1 MIKKKLTPKQRI
13 IEYLMITGFVWGMY
27 LIWLIPFQYYRVGLT
42 DAQLI
47 HWLLEGTAYEMVFTY
62 PIVKISI
69 KYGPKITEWVKNNI

>member
-1 MIKKKLTPKQRI
+1 MTPKQRI
-13 IEYLMITGFVWGMY
+13 VEYLIITGFVWGLY

-62 PIVKISI
+62 PIAKMSI
-69 KYGPKITEWVKNNI
+69 KYGPKITKWVKKNI

>member
-1 MIKKKLTPKQRI
+1 MTPKQRI
-13 IEYLMITGFVWGMY
+13 VEYLIITGFVWGMY

-62 PIVKISI
+62 PIAKMSI
-69 KYGPKITEWVKNNI
+69 RFGPKITKWVKKNI

>member
-1 MIKKKLTPKQRI
+1 
-13 IEYLMITGFVWGMY
+13 MY

-62 PIVKISI
+62 PITKISI
-69 KYGPKITEWVKNNI
+69 KYGLRITKWVKKNV

>member
-1 MIKKKLTPKQRI
+1 MSPKQRI
-13 IEYLMITGFVWGMY
+13 VEYLIITGFVWGMY

-62 PIVKISI
+62 PIAKMSI
-69 KYGPKITEWVKNNI
+69 RHGPKITKWVKKNI

>member
-13 IEYLMITGFVWGMY
+13 IDYLLITGFVWGMY

-47 HWLLEGTAYEMVFTY
+47 HWLLEGTAYEMIFTY
-62 PIVKISI
+62 PIVKTSI
-69 KYGPKITEWVKNNI
+69 KYGPKITKWVKKNI